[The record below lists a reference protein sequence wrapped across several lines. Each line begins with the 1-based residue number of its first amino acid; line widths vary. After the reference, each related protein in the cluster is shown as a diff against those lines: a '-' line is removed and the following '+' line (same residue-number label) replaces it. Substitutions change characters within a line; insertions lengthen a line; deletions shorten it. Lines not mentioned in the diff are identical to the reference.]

1 MALSNDYIGKRCYI
15 NMSEEDL
22 KRETEEQEKVS
33 TENCNEENNV
43 ENETIQEDSIE
54 AQLANANA
62 KIEELQD
69 KYLRQVA
76 EFDNY
81 RKRTIKEKAEL
92 IKNASADILTDL
104 LPFIDDLERAIAN
117 SANSNDFNAL
127 KEGIEII
134 YNKLM
139 HTLQQDGLQKISPVG
154 EVFDTD
160 YHEAIALLPAQDE
173 ESKGKVID
181 CTRDGYKLHD
191 KVLRH
196 AQVAVAQ

>member
-1 MALSNDYIGKRCYI
+1 
-15 NMSEEDL
+15 MSEEDL
-22 KRETEEQEKVS
+22 KRETEEQENVTTDS
-33 TENCNEENNV
+33 CNEEMDINNDAS
-43 ENETIQEDSIE
+43 QEDSVE
-54 AQLANANA
+54 SQLATANA

-117 SANSNDFNAL
+117 SANSDDFNAL
-127 KEGIEII
+127 KDGIEII

-154 EVFDTD
+154 EIFDTD
-160 YHEAIALLPAQDE
+160 FHEAIALLPAQDE
-173 ESKGKVID
+173 ESKGRVID

>member
-1 MALSNDYIGKRCYI
+1 
-15 NMSEEDL
+15 MSEEDL

-43 ENETIQEDSIE
+43 ENETFQEDSIE
-54 AQLANANA
+54 TQLANANA